1 MKKRSPVALV
11 SAGNLTDSPLTR
23 FWGLHARLGPV
34 KSSSLRIAS
43 RMANTLRAGHA
54 VKTYDEFNECS
65 LVLLC
70 LPGDSVPAAV
80 EELANSGVSWRNK
93 AAVLCS
99 AYLDGGELHKLA
111 LQGASVGAITPIPGF
126 EDRRYLV
133 DGDQFVVREMRS
145 LVEHRGTRVIPI
157 ESALKPLFLAGL
169 TCTGPLLFSLLIA
182 AAECIRPAGISADD
196 VAAIIERQ
204 VELTARAY
212 LKAGRK
218 AYQSPR
224 ELARQLQALEEMQP
238 ALAGYVEQTAR
249 VAAAFLDA
257 AK

>member
-1 MKKRSPVALV
+1 MKKRPPVALV

-34 KSSSLRIAS
+34 KASSLRIAS
-43 RMANTLRAGHA
+43 RMVNTLRAGHP
-54 VKTYDEFNECS
+54 VKTYEDFDECS

-70 LPGDSVPAAV
+70 LPDDSVSAAV
-80 EELANSGVSWRNK
+80 AELVNSGISWNNK

-99 AYLDGGELHKLA
+99 TYLDGSELRKLA
-111 LQGASVGAITPIPGF
+111 LLGASVGSIAPIPGF

-133 DGDQFVVREMRS
+133 DGDRVVVREMKS

-157 ESALKPLFLAGL
+157 ETALKPLFLACL
-169 TCTGPLLFSLLIA
+169 TCTGPLLFSLLVA
-182 AAECIRPAGISADD
+182 AAECVRPVGIPADD

-204 VELTARAY
+204 VERTARAY
-212 LKAGRK
+212 FNAGRK
-218 AYQSPR
+218 AYQRPR
-224 ELARQLQALEEMQP
+224 ELARQLQALEAMQP
-238 ALAGYVEQTAR
+238 DLAGYVEQTAR
-249 VAAAFLDA
+249 VAAALLET